1 MLTLS
6 TSAEQVFKKLKEIE
20 SLNILPCT
28 SPLSYVTKISAWL
41 YLQPDSVA
49 KSNFFF
55 FFPQMNCSKPIVYM
69 KARWR
74 KTKAGRHSPATV
86 TRDSPGILSLNSL
99 GLSNIQSGKCDL
111 AVLIKRRRIPSG
123 SSTCRVRAIIYTI
136 KHLHEMK
143 IPHYLD

>member
-6 TSAEQVFKKLKEIE
+6 TSAEQIFKKLKEIE

-41 YLQPDSVA
+41 YLQPGSVA
-49 KSNFFF
+49 KSNLLFFF
-55 FFPQMNCSKPIVYM
+55 FSQLNCSKPIIYM
-69 KARWR
+69 KARWG

-99 GLSNIQSGKCDL
+99 RLSNIQSGKCDL
-111 AVLIKRRRIPSG
+111 AVLIKRRRT
-123 SSTCRVRAIIYTI
+123 SSEVLPVVYVQ
-136 KHLHEMK
+136 
-143 IPHYLD
+143 

>member
-6 TSAEQVFKKLKEIE
+6 TSAEQVFKKLKETE
-20 SLNILPCT
+20 SLNRLPCT

-41 YLQPDSVA
+41 YLQPGSVA
-49 KSNFFF
+49 KSNFF

-69 KARWR
+69 KARWG

-86 TRDSPGILSLNSL
+86 TRDSPGILTLNSL
-99 GLSNIQSGKCDL
+99 RLSNIQSGKCDL
-111 AVLIKRRRIPSG
+111 AVLIKRRQISSG
-123 SSTCRVRAIIYTI
+123 SSTCRVRAIICTI